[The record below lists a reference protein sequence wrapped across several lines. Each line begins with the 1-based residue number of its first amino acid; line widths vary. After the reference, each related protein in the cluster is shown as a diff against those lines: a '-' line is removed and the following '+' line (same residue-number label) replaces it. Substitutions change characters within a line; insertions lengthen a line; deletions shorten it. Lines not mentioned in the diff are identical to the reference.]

1 MQIYIILQFYSEQ
14 KQSLSLALRQ
24 GISEVQEFPF
34 ISRIRVGFETQLIE
48 TTKYIP
54 TVINEKVGADIF
66 HYDRG

>member
-34 ISRIRVGFETQLIE
+34 ISQICVGFETQLID

-54 TVINEKVGADIF
+54 TVIKEKVGADIF
-66 HYDRG
+66 H